1 MDEQTKQHI
10 HNLFVDK
17 SQKLRD
23 KTIKEQEEAHIGCGD
38 SRSGLDFP
46 RYIKKCSDLFLSYIK
61 QVIELRVQVESDER
75 KKRSLSITSEENA
88 ELEKEIKETVQKE
101 IDNCKNYLSKDYIHA
116 NSWSKGT
123 KLGDEIDVEVR
134 TRSAKSNFFVVDIE
148 RKLEILKEELKESV
162 RATQVV
168 ESKSKSII
176 ELFFIKEIKL
186 IPLLKRD
193 WDYIQKCRETECWK
207 AVIILCGSFLEAVL
221 YDVLKQKE
229 PQAMQ
234 TQTAIKIKK
243 SLEACTLENYIDMS
257 HDLNILT
264 KGTQNFSHG
273 LRDYRN
279 LIHPQ
284 KEIAENYSVG
294 ESVANAS
301 FESLKVALEDIEKF
315 FKP

>member
-10 HNLFVDK
+10 RALFVDK
-17 SQKLRD
+17 LQKLCD
-23 KTIKEQEEAHIGCGD
+23 KTVKEQEEAHIGCGD
-38 SRSGLDFP
+38 RHSGLDFP
-46 RYIKKCSDLFLSYIK
+46 QYIKKCSDLFLSYIK

-75 KKRSLSITSEENA
+75 KKRSLSITSEEKTD
-88 ELEKEIKETVQKE
+88 LQKEIKEIIQKE
-101 IDNCKNYLSKDYIHA
+101 IDNCKTCLDKRYLYSNA
-116 NSWSKGT
+116 WSKGT
-123 KLGDEIDVEVR
+123 KLGDEIHRQVR
-134 TRSAKSNFFVVDIE
+134 TRYADSLFFAGDIE
-148 RKLEILKEELKESV
+148 RKLNILEGELKESV
-162 RATQVV
+162 SITRTGKGKN
-168 ESKSKSII
+168 KSVIDIS
-176 ELFFIKEIKL
+176 FVKEVKL
-186 IPLLKRD
+186 IPLLERD

-229 PQAMQ
+229 PQVMQ

-243 SLEACTLENYIDMS
+243 PLEACTLENYIDMS

-264 KGTQNFSHG
+264 KGTHNFSHG